1 MKSEIEQK
9 IITGGFGLAL
19 CILSGVSVISYWSL
33 TGLHPV
39 TSWSNSILTVAIG
52 NTLSLMLFGWVYFLL
67 RRVSA
72 KQRQLQQAVQESQQQ
87 LETLANHSPAAICLK
102 DIQGR
107 YLMLNRQLERL
118 TGLNKTEIVGSTD
131 YDIFPK
137 EIADQFQ
144 ASDQAALQAG
154 QCLEQEQVLPDNYSF
169 ITSKCPL
176 YDSTGQAYAIFSVS
190 TNITDRK
197 RAEQERDRFFN
208 LSLDMLAI
216 ANFDGYFTHLNPA
229 WEHTLGFTLEEL
241 KTQPF
246 IEFIHPVD
254 VEATQTEMEKLRIG
268 TSVTQFENRYRCKDG
283 SYKWLS
289 WTSVAFLEEGL
300 IYGVA
305 RDISERKQ
313 AEAALQKANEELEI
327 RVEERTAYLRQVNDE
342 LLAEIV
348 ERWQVELALRNSES
362 LYRTLVETIPHG
374 IEEIDTTGIITFGN
388 SALHRM
394 LGYAGK
400 ELLGKRIWD
409 LIPDSARLTCPGY
422 LARLV
427 QEQPPPTPYVGT
439 ALTKDSHVL
448 DIQVDWDYK
457 RDEQGRVTGFIAVVT
472 DITERKQMEEA
483 LKCSEE
489 RFRVAIENSPTI
501 VFTQDTELRYTWV
514 YNSSSGGEAEM
525 FVGKSD
531 CELFAPEEA
540 QQLTAIKRRV
550 LTTGVGTRDEVFL
563 TVEGEV
569 RYYDLTVEP
578 LRDRAE
584 EIIGITCAA
593 TDITD
598 IRARKQELQAI
609 FEGTLEAIII
619 LNDEGKYVEVNPAF
633 CELLGMPPSQ
643 VFGRWIGDFVASSID
658 IEQEWRILLQQ
669 GKATGELCLRH
680 VDGTL
685 REVEYAAKASFL
697 PGRHLAVLRDITERK
712 QAQQKIHFQA
722 RLLDVVQ
729 QAAIATDLVGNI
741 IYWNRY
747 AEVLYGWSASEVL
760 GRPAVDVTPTE
771 TSKEQAAEIMSR
783 LQAGESWSGE
793 FWVQRRDG
801 TTFPVMIFDSPIYDE
816 QGEYMGM
823 ISISVDIT
831 ESKQAQEALRVS
843 EERLRTALKAAHM
856 GTWDWNILTG
866 QITWFGRFEGV
877 LDIAGGSFNS
887 TSYES
892 FIRTIHPEDSA
903 RVLQKVKHVFM
914 TGEDYEEEFRIILPN
929 GNIRWLASIGQV
941 FYDEIGRPIRMTG
954 LDVDITERKIA
965 QEARRKTEKL
975 YRTMTS
981 NFPNGAVV
989 LFDQDLR
996 YTLAEGKGLG
1006 AVGLSKESMEGN
1018 TIAEVLPPETCE
1030 VIEPAYQAALD
1041 GRETVFETTYND
1053 RIFLV
1058 QVLPVKNEQGEIFAG
1073 MSMLQDITESKR
1085 SEQALLEERNFVS
1098 AILDIAAALI
1108 VVCDR
1113 QGRFIRVNRACE
1125 QTTGYSIDE
1134 MKGKY
1139 IWDLFLIPEEIK
1151 PIQALVRELQLG
1163 RFPNESDNYW
1173 VMRDGNR
1180 RLISWSN
1187 TVLLDSDGSVKYI
1200 VSVGID
1206 ITERKRTEEIR
1217 RALEREQELSE
1228 LRLRFF
1234 ALASHEF
1241 RTPLST
1247 ILLTAQLLESSAH
1260 EWSTQ
1265 KRLRNLRR
1273 ISSAAKSMTQL
1284 LNDILTINRAETGRL
1299 EFNPKALALEKF
1311 CQDLLEEIQLNA
1323 DSRYSLNFSIQGK
1336 CKNAS
1341 LDEKLLR
1348 LILNNLLTNAIKY
1361 SPEGGEVNL
1370 ALICEQETI
1379 SFQVHDRGI
1388 GIPVSDQPH
1397 LFEAFHRGENI
1408 VNIPGSGLGLTVVK
1422 KCVDL
1427 HGGSIS
1433 VTSEVGVGTTFTVT
1447 LPVS

>member
-1 MKSEIEQK
+1 MKSALEQK
-9 IITGGFGLAL
+9 IIIGGFGLAL
-19 CILSGVSVISYWSL
+19 FVLSGVSVISYLSL
-33 TGLHPV
+33 IGV
-39 TSWSNSILTVAIG
+39 YSATSLPNPMLTVAICYS
-52 NTLSLMLFGWVYFLL
+52 LSLIVLGWLYFLL
-67 RRVSA
+67 RRA
-72 KQRQLQQAVQESQQQ
+72 FANQGQLQQALQESQQQ
-87 LETLANHSPAAICLK
+87 LETILNNSPDVICLK

-144 ASDQAALQAG
+144 ASDQAVLQVG
-154 QCLEQEQVLPDNYSF
+154 ECLEQEQVLPDNYTL

-176 YDSTGQAYAIFSVS
+176 YDPTGKAYAICCVS
-190 TNITDRK
+190 SDITDRK

-216 ANFDGYFTHLNPA
+216 ANYDGYFTHLNPA
-229 WEHTLGFTLEEL
+229 WEQTLGFTLEEL
-241 KTQPF
+241 KAQPF

-254 VEATQTEMEKLRIG
+254 VEATQAEMEKLTVG
-268 TSVTQFENRYRCKDG
+268 TCVTQFENRYRCKDT

-305 RDISERKQ
+305 RDISDRKQ
-313 AEAALQKANEELEI
+313 AEAALRRANEELEI

-374 IEEIDTTGIITFGN
+374 IEEINTTGIITFGN
-388 SALHRM
+388 SALHRI

-409 LIPDSARLTCPGY
+409 LIPDSAHLTFPGH

-427 QEQPPPTPYVGT
+427 QEQPPPTPYQGT
-439 ALTKDSHVL
+439 ALTKKGNVL

-457 RDEQGRVTGFIAVVT
+457 RDKQGRVTGFIAVVT

-489 RFRVAIENSPTI
+489 RFRIALENSPTI

-514 YNSSSGGEAEM
+514 YNSSSEDDAEK

-531 CELFAPEEA
+531 SELLAPEEA
-540 QQLTAIKRRV
+540 QPLTAIKRRV
-550 LTTGVGTRDEVFL
+550 LTTGVGTRAEVFL

-598 IRARKQELQAI
+598 IRARKQELQAL
-609 FEGTLEAIII
+609 FEASLDAIAIV
-619 LNDEGKYVEVNPAF
+619 DDRGKYVEVNPAF
-633 CELLGMPPSQ
+633 CELLGLPQSQ
-643 VFGRWIGDFVASSID
+643 IIGRWIGSFTASSID
-658 IEQEWRILLQQ
+658 MQQEWRILLQQ
-669 GKATGELCLRH
+669 GQATGELCLRH
-680 VDGTL
+680 ADGTL
-685 REVEYAAKASFL
+685 REVEYAAKARFL

-729 QAAIATDLVGNI
+729 QATIVTDLAGNI
-741 IYWNRY
+741 IYWNRH
-747 AEVLYGWSASEVL
+747 AEVLYGWSASEVF
-760 GRPAVDVTPTE
+760 GRPVVDVTPTE
-771 TSKEQAAEIMSR
+771 TTKEQAAEIMSR

-816 QGEYMGM
+816 QGEYIGM

-866 QITWFGRFEGV
+866 QITWSTQFEGV
-877 LDIAGGSFNS
+877 WDRAVGSFNS
-887 TSYES
+887 SSYDS
-892 FIRTIHPEDSA
+892 FITTIHPEDCD
-903 RVLQKVKHVFM
+903 RVLENVKRVLT
-914 TGEDYEEEFRIILPN
+914 TGEDYEDKFRIVLPN

-941 FYDEIGRPIRMTG
+941 FYDETGKPVRMTG
-954 LDVDITERKIA
+954 LDLDVTERKIA
-965 QEARRKTEKL
+965 EEARQKTEEL
-975 YRTMTS
+975 YHTMTS

-989 LFDQDLR
+989 LFDQNLR
-996 YTLAEGKGLG
+996 HTLAEGKELA
-1006 AVGLSKESMEGN
+1006 AVGLSKELMEGN
-1018 TIAEVLPPETCE
+1018 TIWEALPPETCE
-1030 VIEPAYQAALD
+1030 VIEPAYRAALD

-1085 SEQALLEERNFVS
+1085 SQQALLEERNFVS

-1125 QTTGYSIDE
+1125 QITGYSIDE
-1134 MKGKY
+1134 MNGKY
-1139 IWDLFLIPEEIK
+1139 IWDLFLIPEEVK
-1151 PIQALVRELQLG
+1151 PVKAIVRELQSG
-1163 RFPNESDNYW
+1163 RFPNEHDNYW
-1173 VMRDGNR
+1173 IMRDGNR

-1187 TVLLDSDGSVKYI
+1187 TVLLDVDSSVKYI

-1206 ITERKRTEEIR
+1206 ITDRKRTEEIR

-1234 ALASHEF
+1234 SMASHEF

-1247 ILLTAQLLESSAH
+1247 ILLTAQILESSAH

-1265 KRLRNLRR
+1265 KRLRNIRR

-1284 LNDILTINRAETGRL
+1284 LNDILTINRAETGKL
-1299 EFNPKALALEKF
+1299 ELNYKSLDLEKF
-1311 CQDLLEEIQLNA
+1311 CQILLKEIQLNA
-1323 DSRYSLNFSIQGK
+1323 GPQYTLTFRSQGN
-1336 CKNAS
+1336 CQNA
-1341 LDEKLLR
+1341 LIDEKLLR
-1348 LILNNLLTNAIKY
+1348 SILTNLLTNAIKY
-1361 SPEGGEVNL
+1361 SPDGGEVHL
-1370 ALICEQETI
+1370 ALTCEQGKA
-1379 SFQVHDRGI
+1379 SFQVSDKGI
-1388 GIPVSDQPH
+1388 GIPLSDQPH

-1408 VNIPGSGLGLTVVK
+1408 ENIPGSGLGLTVVK

-1427 HGGSIS
+1427 HGGKIS
-1433 VTSEVGVGTTFTVT
+1433 VISEVGVGTTLSVT
-1447 LPVS
+1447 LPVR